1 MVLRLNIS
9 SDLTHCFRLNA
20 QFEKEYIKVLQN
32 NSEKECTEKTIGFN
46 PDILSFHNVLLTLFN
61 REIL

>member
-1 MVLRLNIS
+1 M
-9 SDLTHCFRLNA
+9 HCFRLNA

-32 NSEKECTEKTIGFN
+32 NSETECTEKTIGFN